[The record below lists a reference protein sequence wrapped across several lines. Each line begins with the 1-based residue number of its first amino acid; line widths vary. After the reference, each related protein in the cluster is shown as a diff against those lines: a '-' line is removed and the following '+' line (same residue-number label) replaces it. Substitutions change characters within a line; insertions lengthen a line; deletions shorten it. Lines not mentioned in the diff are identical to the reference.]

1 MMPIVDELEQE
12 FAGRVEVVRLNAGK
26 EDEAR
31 LSAELGLRGHP
42 SFAILTAD
50 GQISNRFF
58 GPQPVELLRSAMAGL
73 HQEGG

>member
-1 MMPIVDELEQE
+1 MMPIVDELEEE
-12 FAGRVEVVRLNAGK
+12 FAGEVAVVRLNAGR
-26 EDEAR
+26 EEEAR

-50 GQISNRFF
+50 GQVSNRFF
-58 GPQPVELLRSAMAGL
+58 GPQPAELLRSAMATL